1 MEPGRLGPSVAE
13 ALRASVSPCVKRRLG
28 GWFGRADTPRAQH
41 HSWPA
46 VPSAQGGRGHLT
58 LEAHPAGTPKRRS
71 HQMAGTGQAPPFS
84 HPQGRSPGQ
93 ETQTNGSRR
102 QTSERRHSS
111 FQQVALA
118 PPPPS
123 LLARGPTTAP
133 RGQHCCLASARRDP
147 SPSTPGPGW
156 ASPPGLQEGSYQKGS
171 PGSHSALRR
180 AQAQDLE
187 SARSCRPGST
197 GLSSPL
203 WGNCRARAAL
213 HWRRWRQAGTRTVA
227 VFPAPPT
234 RGPTCTSS
242 SAPSFT
248 RSSMHSATEHL
259 PRGLAPGPLCE
270 KEG

>member
-28 GWFGRADTPRAQH
+28 GWFGRADTPRAQR

-58 LEAHPAGTPKRRS
+58 PEAHPAGTPKRRS

-111 FQQVALA
+111 FQQAALP

-133 RGQHCCLASARRDP
+133 RSQHCCLASARRDP

-156 ASPPGLQEGSYQKGS
+156 ASPPRPPGRQLPEGEPWEPQCPAEGPG
-171 PGSHSALRR
+171 PGSGKRSKLQARKHRPVQPFVGQLQGTRCPSLEAMETGRDSDGGGLPRPTHTRAHLHQLLRSFLHSVIHAFSHR
-180 AQAQDLE
+180 A
-187 SARSCRPGST
+187 SAERPGP
-197 GLSSPL
+197 GAPL
-203 WGNCRARAAL
+203 
-213 HWRRWRQAGTRTVA
+213 
-227 VFPAPPT
+227 
-234 RGPTCTSS
+234 
-242 SAPSFT
+242 
-248 RSSMHSATEHL
+248 
-259 PRGLAPGPLCE
+259 
-270 KEG
+270 